1 MTPAGATA
9 SPVNRLVL
17 VATLAQC
24 AAMRYTP
31 AGIPALDVLLEH
43 ASEQVEA
50 GQPRR
55 VALRLKAVAFG
66 ADAERLATQPLGAT
80 LWCAGFL
87 TSARRGHGIVFHIQ
101 DFRPI

>member
-1 MTPAGATA
+1 MKHVIIGTAGHVDHGKT
-9 SPVNRLVL
+9 VL
-17 VATLAQC
+17 
-24 AAMRYTP
+24 AAIYQ
-31 AGIPALDVLLEH
+31 PALDVLLEH

-101 DFRPI
+101 DFKPI

>member
-1 MTPAGATA
+1 M
-9 SPVNRLVL
+9 L
-17 VATLAQC
+17 VATLTQC

-55 VALRLKAVAFG
+55 AALRLKAVAFG
-66 ADAERLATQPLGAT
+66 ADAERLAAQPLGAA
-80 LWCAGFL
+80 LWCVGFL
-87 TSARRGHGIVFHIQ
+87 TSARRGNGVVFHIQ
-101 DFRPI
+101 DFKPI